1 MNASSCTPPLI
12 GLTGG
17 IGAGKTQVSELF
29 ASLGITIIDADLLAR
44 EVVALN
50 SPGLAAIATHFGHE
64 ILLPDGQLN
73 RAALRQRI
81 FADESQRQWLNQQL
95 HPRIRTALLA
105 QWQQASGPYVVA
117 VVPLLLEGDLPS
129 LMQRIAVVDVP
140 PELQLQRTC
149 ARDKNRPELVQK
161 IIASQM
167 ERQQRLSMADDVID
181 NSQDLAHLTAQV
193 HALHRHYL
201 LLGQER

>member
-1 MNASSCTPPLI
+1 MNHSICTPPLI

-50 SPGLAAIATHFGHE
+50 SPGLAAISAHFGNE
-64 ILLPDGQLN
+64 ILLPDGHLD

-81 FADESQRQWLNQQL
+81 FTDESQRQWLNQQL
-95 HPRIRTALLA
+95 HPRIRNALLA
-105 QWQQASGPYVVA
+105 QWQQASGPYVMA
-117 VVPLLLEGDLPS
+117 VVPLLLEGDLAS
-129 LMQRIAVVDVP
+129 LMQRIVVVDVP

-149 ARDKNRPELVQK
+149 ARDDNSPELVQK

-167 ERQQRLSMADDVID
+167 ARQQRLSMADDVID
-181 NSQDLAHLTAQV
+181 NSQDLAHLTSQV